1 MFGHV
6 AFDVDPMGLDS
17 AEAFEYMM
25 RLREG
30 WPNGEEVS
38 SVRVE
43 SGGYGRGSGGT
54 SGVSCS
60 TGTRRVKVRRA

>member
-1 MFGHV
+1 MRGR
-6 AFDVDPMGLDS
+6 LS

-30 WPNGEEVS
+30 LLNGEDVS
-38 SVRVE
+38 SVHLE

-60 TGTRRVKVRRA
+60 TKRYPALEVRGAGVTFP